1 MTTLTKPLILLADDE
16 ADVSLV
22 TRTRLEA
29 SGFEVVAA
37 ENGEEALARF
47 RERRPDLV
55 LLDLKMPR
63 LDGYQLCRIIK
74 SDPATCSVPV
84 ILFSASSA
92 YSLALRDKCLELG
105 ADDHL
110 RKPYAADELLSKVR
124 RLIGAGPD
132 RRAEVGCL
140 GKEETHHARTNPDR

>member
-1 MTTLTKPLILLADDE
+1 MRNRPVILLADDE

-22 TRTRLEA
+22 TKTRLEA
-29 SGFEVVAA
+29 NGFEVVATA
-37 ENGEEALARF
+37 DGEEALRRF
-47 RERRPDLV
+47 RERKPDLV

-74 SDPATCSVPV
+74 SDPGTRNVPV

-105 ADDHL
+105 ADDHV
-110 RKPYAADELLSKVR
+110 RKPYVADELLAKIR
-124 RLIGAGPD
+124 RLLEPGRHC
-132 RRAEVGCL
+132 RRPENSPADKG
-140 GKEETHHARTNPDR
+140 RT

>member
-1 MTTLTKPLILLADDE
+1 MRNRPVILLADDE

-22 TRTRLEA
+22 TKTRLEA
-29 SGFEVVAA
+29 NGFEVVATA
-37 ENGEEALARF
+37 DGEEALRRF
-47 RERRPDLV
+47 RERKPDLV

-74 SDPATCSVPV
+74 SDPGTRNVPV

-110 RKPYAADELLSKVR
+110 RKPYSADELLSKVR
-124 RLIGAGPD
+124 RLLSGTSQCRHPD
-132 RRAEVGCL
+132 GGEATEGD
-140 GKEETHHARTNPDR
+140 GHARTNPDC